1 MNKKNKAKVEQN
13 NHPKEIRELLFTKE
27 NYYLV
32 IASLVLVIIGFM
44 LMSGSEGDIYD
55 FRRITLAPI
64 VVIIGFILGI
74 YAIFYRKK

>member
-1 MNKKNKAKVEQN
+1 MSKKNKSKAETN
-13 NHPKEIRELLFTKE
+13 NKPKEVRELLFTKE

-32 IASLVLVIIGFM
+32 IASILIVIIGFM
-44 LMSGSEGDIYD
+44 LMSGSDGDIYD

>member
-1 MNKKNKAKVEQN
+1 MSKKNKSKVETN
-13 NHPKEIRELLFTKE
+13 NKAKEVRELLFTKE

-32 IASLVLVIIGFM
+32 IASILIVIIGFM
-44 LMSGSEGDIYD
+44 LMSGSDGDIYD

>member
-1 MNKKNKAKVEQN
+1 MSKKNKTKVDQN
-13 NHPKEIRELLFTKE
+13 NQPKEIRELLFTKE
-27 NYYLV
+27 NYYLL
-32 IASLVLVIIGFM
+32 IASIAVVIIGFI
-44 LMSGSEGDIYD
+44 LMSGSDGDIYD

>member
-1 MNKKNKAKVEQN
+1 MSKKNKAKVEQKN
-13 NHPKEIRELLFTKE
+13 QPKEIRELLFTKE

-32 IASLVLVIIGFM
+32 IASIVIVIIGFM

>member
-1 MNKKNKAKVEQN
+1 MSKKNKSKVETN
-13 NHPKEIRELLFTKE
+13 NKAKEVRELLFTKE

-32 IASLVLVIIGFM
+32 IASILIVIIGFI
-44 LMSGSEGDIYD
+44 LMSGSDGDIYD

>member
-1 MNKKNKAKVEQN
+1 MSKKNKSKVETN
-13 NHPKEIRELLFTKE
+13 NTPKEVRELLFTKE

-32 IASLVLVIIGFM
+32 IASILIVIIGFM
-44 LMSGSEGDIYD
+44 LMSGSDGDIYD

>member
-1 MNKKNKAKVEQN
+1 MNKKNKTKDQN
-13 NHPKEIRELLFTKE
+13 NQPKEIRELLFTKE

-32 IASLVLVIIGFM
+32 IASITVVIIGFI
-44 LMSGSEGDIYD
+44 LMSGSDGDIYD

>member
-1 MNKKNKAKVEQN
+1 MSKKNKAKVDQN
-13 NHPKEIRELLFTKE
+13 NQPKEIRELLFTKE

-32 IASLVLVIIGFM
+32 IASIVVVIIGFM

>member
-1 MNKKNKAKVEQN
+1 MSKKNKAKVDQN
-13 NHPKEIRELLFTKE
+13 SQPKEIRELLFTKE

-32 IASLVLVIIGFM
+32 IASIVVVIIGFM

>member
-1 MNKKNKAKVEQN
+1 MSKKNKAKVEQN
-13 NHPKEIRELLFTKE
+13 NQPKEIRELLFTKE

-32 IASLVLVIIGFM
+32 IASIVIVIIGFM